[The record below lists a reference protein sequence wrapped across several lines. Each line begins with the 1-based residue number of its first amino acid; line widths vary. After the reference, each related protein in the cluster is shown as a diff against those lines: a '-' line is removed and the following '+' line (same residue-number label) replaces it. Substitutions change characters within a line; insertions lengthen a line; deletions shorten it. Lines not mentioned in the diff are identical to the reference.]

1 MIIRIW
7 KFQDGETKLSNQ
19 MKITEC
25 ECSQLS
31 TVLGQPNALVHSH
44 KIFENPIRNFKSLLE
59 FIQHSPFYGLDEIE
73 FQRDQSLTRE
83 MQW

>member
-1 MIIRIW
+1 M
-7 KFQDGETKLSNQ
+7 SNQ

-25 ECSQLS
+25 ECSQS
-31 TVLGQPNALVHSH
+31 ITVLGQPNALVRSQ

-59 FIQHSPFYGLDEIE
+59 FIQHSPFYELDEIE
-73 FQRDQSLTRE
+73 IQRDQSLTKE

>member
-7 KFQDGETKLSNQ
+7 KFQEAEAKLSIQ
-19 MKITEC
+19 KKVEC
-25 ECSQLS
+25 ESS
-31 TVLGQPNALVHSH
+31 ESITVLGQPNALVHSQ

-59 FIQHSPFYGLDEIE
+59 FIQHSPFYELDQIEI
-73 FQRDQSLTRE
+73 QRDQNLTRE

>member
-7 KFQDGETKLSNQ
+7 KFQEAEAKLSIQ
-19 MKITEC
+19 KKAEC
-25 ECSQLS
+25 ENSQSS
-31 TVLGQPNALVHSH
+31 TVLSRKVAVMIADTTIKNLTVISNSLIEFMHHS
-44 KIFENPIRNFKSLLE
+44 L
-59 FIQHSPFYGLDEIE
+59 FYGLDEIE

>member
-7 KFQDGETKLSNQ
+7 KFQEAEGKLSIQ
-19 MKITEC
+19 KKAEC
-25 ECSQLS
+25 ESS
-31 TVLGQPNALVHSH
+31 ESITMLGQPNALVRSQ

-59 FIQHSPFYGLDEIE
+59 FIQHSPFYELDEIE
-73 FQRDQSLTRE
+73 IQRDQSLTRE